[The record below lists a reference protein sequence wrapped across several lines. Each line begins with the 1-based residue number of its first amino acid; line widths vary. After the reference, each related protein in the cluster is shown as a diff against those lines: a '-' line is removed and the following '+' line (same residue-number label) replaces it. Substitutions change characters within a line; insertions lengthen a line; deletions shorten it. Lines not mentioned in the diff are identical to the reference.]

1 MEGGQRSLDR
11 IGSDSIQR
19 SQRQAGQSVR
29 NIVESYYI
37 QVIVFFFLAIYIQ
50 VETSVALVVKR
61 NIFGGK
67 VSILF
72 VHRVSNDFAGKSFCD
87 LLVIINIPVDDQGAM
102 AGISS
107 ANLQERVAV
116 SPDL

>member
-1 MEGGQRSLDR
+1 MEGGQCPLDR
-11 IGSDSIQR
+11 IGSDSIQG

-29 NIVESYYI
+29 NIMESYYI

-87 LLVIINIPVDDQGAM
+87 LL
-102 AGISS
+102 
-107 ANLQERVAV
+107 
-116 SPDL
+116 